1 MSSLPTDNPNKRP
14 ALDSSEDASSRM
26 PNKRAH
32 SASQPTSQD
41 VEQSDDQ
48 DETMDAFKEPLDVYR
63 RDAISRQWKEY
74 MRSGNRLLRRVETV
88 KDRKLESSQ
97 QLQSWQAHLNQL
109 KFDLQRLLTDY
120 SLERSNQN
128 SDSDIGATLTDDW
141 INENTVNMNDTIK
154 QAKKSMIV
162 SALGVADV
170 LKSWSIKRTHFAETF
185 DLDRLT
191 NKDLVQDYKMA
202 LSSWLK
208 GQHSTNEANHQYRI
222 TKLKFLLLCEEL
234 RLLKFRLGLSDHIL
248 HETRLELL
256 NTENRLAKKTSTT
269 RQETEQQPSTLEQEV
284 GPLSANEQGQMRT
297 IMEHQQDPIVRA
309 QKTLDQQLREIEVI
323 KEQRIDLKQQI
334 LQLELDLVHIP
345 ESRIYK
351 SAICRQLYQSREYQR
366 DKTQHLTSHV
376 DKLVQD
382 VEDMRRHRRRLME
395 EMDMEQMVHIRAL
408 EERMANLEYELTR
421 VRGQRDEL
429 QCKIEMG
436 KADSQEGYA
445 SSVKEWQIVA
455 DTRKQRASTMETE
468 LSRWLQ
474 KCAARTGS
482 SEFYQYVTGLGHH
495 ILSLDSLVNEQREL
509 ETKVSNLK
517 QHMLSA
523 PGLTDAAERFLDEEL
538 NYTCQLKLLEDEV
551 NVFKTTY
558 GFDPIDAT
566 PDQVIESLQD
576 TIAKEQ
582 AAIHQSRER
591 VEVLQSTE
599 NQFLDEIGNIAKVYG
614 EFDEQNTDKIKKL
627 AQDEDDFIQLQC
639 ERVKYSQT
647 FTALNKSKD
656 AHAMVANALT
666 KQIEKQMSYIKQ
678 LNEREKNLGS
688 QIASLERQLGA
699 GKSASDIYQQKVSEL
714 KTSVDEVKEKVVF
727 SKEKIVEV
735 EQSIMDTIRNIEEG
749 AHSRLRIEEN
759 SELLWRKIEATT
771 KVEKPAEMK
780 LRKEKEEFRVSGCVN
795 QLI

>member
-1 MSSLPTDNPNKRP
+1 
-14 ALDSSEDASSRM
+14 
-26 PNKRAH
+26 
-32 SASQPTSQD
+32 
-41 VEQSDDQ
+41 
-48 DETMDAFKEPLDVYR
+48 MDAFKEPLDVYR

-74 MRSGNRLLRRVETV
+74 VRSGNRLLRRVETI
-88 KDRKLESSQ
+88 KERKLESSQ

-120 SLERSNQN
+120 SLERSNQS

-141 INENTVNMNDTIK
+141 VNENTVNMNDTIK

-162 SALGVADV
+162 SVSGVADV
-170 LKSWSIKRTHFAETF
+170 LKSWSNKRTHFTETF
-185 DLDRLT
+185 DLDRLAS
-191 NKDLVQDYKMA
+191 KDLVQDYKMA

-208 GQHSTNEANHQYRI
+208 GQHSTNEASHQYRI
-222 TKLKFLLLCEEL
+222 AKLKFLLLCEEL

-256 NTENRLAKKTSTT
+256 NTENRLAKKTST
-269 RQETEQQPSTLEQEV
+269 RQETEQQPSILEQEV

-351 SAICRQLYQSREYQR
+351 SSICRQLYQSREYQR

-445 SSVKEWQIVA
+445 SSIKEWQIVA

-474 KCAARTGS
+474 KFAARTGS

-509 ETKVSNLK
+509 ETKL
-517 QHMLSA
+517 
-523 PGLTDAAERFLDEEL
+523 LDEEL
-538 NYTCQLKLLEDEV
+538 NCASQLKLLEDQL

-558 GFDPIDAT
+558 GFDPIDAK
-566 PDQVIESLQD
+566 PDQVIQSLQD

-582 AAIHQSRER
+582 ATIHQSRER
-591 VEVLQSTE
+591 VEILQSTE

-666 KQIEKQMSYIKQ
+666 KQIEKQMTYIKQ

-727 SKEKIVEV
+727 SKEKVVEV
-735 EQSIMDTIRNIEEG
+735 EQSIMDTIRSIEEG

-780 LRKEKEEFRVSGCVN
+780 LRKEKEEFRSLLNCSSCGTRLKSHVLMRCMHTFCKDCLDIRIETRQRRCPTCSEPFGINDVK
-795 QLI
+795 QFYL